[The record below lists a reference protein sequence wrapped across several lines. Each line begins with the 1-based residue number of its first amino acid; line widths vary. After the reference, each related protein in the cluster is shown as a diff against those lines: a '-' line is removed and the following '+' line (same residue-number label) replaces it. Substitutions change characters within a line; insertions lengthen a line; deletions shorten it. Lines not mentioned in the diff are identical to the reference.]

1 MSPIVEHAQ
10 GNTHGQV
17 RPKMGIAR
25 MMMMTIRMTMT
36 MTMTMGVVI
45 LNAQLLLC
53 CRKIWFLAIYFCN
66 VLPVGAQS
74 ALLCQNK

>member
-25 MMMMTIRMTMT
+25 MMMMTTRMTMT
-36 MTMTMGVVI
+36 MTVMGYYVDDFLFVFVVVDV
-45 LNAQLLLC
+45 NALSLLQ
-53 CRKIWFLAIYFCN
+53 KA
-66 VLPVGAQS
+66 
-74 ALLCQNK
+74 

>member
-25 MMMMTIRMTMT
+25 MMMMTTRMTMN
-36 MTMTMGVVI
+36 MTMTAMGYYVDDFLIVFFVVVADVNT
-45 LNAQLLLC
+45 LSLVQKA
-53 CRKIWFLAIYFCN
+53 
-66 VLPVGAQS
+66 
-74 ALLCQNK
+74 

>member
-25 MMMMTIRMTMT
+25 MMMMTTRRMTMTITMTMTMTMNMTMT
-36 MTMTMGVVI
+36 MTMTG
-45 LNAQLLLC
+45 
-53 CRKIWFLAIYFCN
+53 KIRCK
-66 VLPVGAQS
+66 VGP
-74 ALLCQNK
+74 

>member
-25 MMMMTIRMTMT
+25 MMMMTTRMTKTMT
-36 MTMTMGVVI
+36 MTAMGYYVDYFVFVFVVVADVNT
-45 LNAQLLLC
+45 LSLVQKA
-53 CRKIWFLAIYFCN
+53 
-66 VLPVGAQS
+66 
-74 ALLCQNK
+74 

>member
-25 MMMMTIRMTMT
+25 MMMMTTRMTMT
-36 MTMTMGVVI
+36 MTMTAMGYYVDDFLIVFFVVVADVNT
-45 LNAQLLLC
+45 LSLVQKA
-53 CRKIWFLAIYFCN
+53 
-66 VLPVGAQS
+66 
-74 ALLCQNK
+74 